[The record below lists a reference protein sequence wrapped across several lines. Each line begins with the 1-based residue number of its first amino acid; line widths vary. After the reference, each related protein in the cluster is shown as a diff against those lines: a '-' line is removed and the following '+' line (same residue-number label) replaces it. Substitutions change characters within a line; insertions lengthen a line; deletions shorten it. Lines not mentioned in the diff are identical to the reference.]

1 VDLICDLRA
10 IDKDF
15 ALPGGGTVR
24 VLENVSLEV
33 RDRELIAVLGPSGC
47 GKSTLMRILSGL
59 IKADGGEVLYRST
72 PLAGINP
79 GVAIVFQGAA
89 LYPWLTVRQ
98 NILEPLRARG
108 MDEEKAHETAMRVI
122 RVVGLAGFEE
132 AFPRELSGGMKQRV
146 GIARALAVEP
156 EVLCMDEPFSQVDA
170 LTAETL
176 RSEVVRFWDN
186 KETNPKTI
194 FMVSHDVKE
203 VVFMA
208 TRIVVM
214 AARPG
219 RIRRIF
225 ENKLPYPRD
234 YRSPAF
240 TRLVDEIHAVITET
254 EIPDVP
260 ETMAATTAWEPLPAA
275 TFSEVIGLLEVLDD
289 RGGREN
295 VFSLAEDLGREFGMV
310 LSVVKAAELIDL
322 VETPKQEV
330 VLLDAGRALLK
341 ASTADRKTVFRERVL
356 HLRMFSDVYEQIQ
369 RAGGELDEDVVLST
383 AALRLPYEDPERLLH
398 TMVGWARHADL
409 FDYDPERHVLKID
422 QPNGQ

>member
-1 VDLICDLRA
+1 MDVICDLRK

-15 ALPGGGTVR
+15 ALPSGATVR
-24 VLENVSLEV
+24 VLEKISLEV

-47 GKSTLMRILSGL
+47 GKSTLMRILAGL
-59 IKADGGEVLYRST
+59 IRADGGEVLYRGAA
-72 PLAGINP
+72 LQGINP

-89 LYPWLTVRQ
+89 LYPWLTVRD
-98 NILEPLRARG
+98 NIVEPLRARG
-108 MDEEKAHETAMRVI
+108 LDDAKAHETAVRVI

-132 AFPRELSGGMKQRV
+132 AYPRELSGGMKQRV

-176 RSEVVRFWDN
+176 RSEVVRFWEAKDS
-186 KETNPKTI
+186 NPKTI

-208 TRIVVM
+208 TRIVVL

-219 RIRRIF
+219 RIRRVF

-234 YRSPAF
+234 YRSPQF
-240 TRLVDEIHAVITET
+240 LRLVDEIHAVITET

-260 ETMAATTAWEPLPAA
+260 APVASAAWEPLPDVSI
-275 TFSEVIGLLEVLDD
+275 SEVMGLLGVLDG

-295 VFSLAEDLGREFGMV
+295 VFALADDLGREFGAT
-310 LSVVKAAELIDL
+310 LSVVKAAELVDL
-322 VETPKQEV
+322 VDTPKQEV
-330 VLLDAGRALLK
+330 VLTDTGRRALQ
-341 ASTADRKTVFRERVL
+341 ATVADRKKLFREEVLKLRVVN
-356 HLRMFSDVYEQIQ
+356 DVYEQIR
-369 RAGGELDEDVVLST
+369 RAGGKLDDDVVLTT
-383 AALRLPYEDPERLLH
+383 AALRLPYEDPERLLR
-398 TMVGWARHADL
+398 TLVGWARTADL
-409 FDYDPERHVLKID
+409 FDYDPERHLLFVD
-422 QPNGQ
+422 APA

>member
-1 VDLICDLRA
+1 VGDVICDLRG
-10 IDKDF
+10 INKDF
-15 ALPGGGTVR
+15 AVPSGGTVR

-59 IKADGGEVLYRST
+59 ILADGGEVDYRGT
-72 PLAGINP
+72 RLTGINP

-108 MDEEKAHETAMRVI
+108 LDDFKANETAMRVI

-132 AFPRELSGGMKQRV
+132 AYPRELSGGMKQRV

-176 RSEVVRFWDN
+176 RSEVVRFWSD
-186 KETNPKTI
+186 KDTNPKTI

-208 TRIVVM
+208 TRIVVL

-240 TRLVDEIHAVITET
+240 VRLVDEIHAVITET
-254 EIPDVP
+254 EIPDAPVP
-260 ETMAATTAWEPLPAA
+260 AAPSAAWEPLPEVSI
-275 TFSEVIGLLEVLDD
+275 SEVIGLLEVLDD

-295 VFSLAEDLGREFGMV
+295 VFALADDLGREFGQV
-310 LSVVKAAELIDL
+310 LGVVKAAELIDL
-322 VETPKQEV
+322 VDTPKQEV
-330 VLLDAGRALLK
+330 VLTDVGRALLK
-341 ASTADRKTVFRERVL
+341 MNVAERKLIFREHVLQLRVVA
-356 HLRMFSDVYEQIQ
+356 DVYEQIKN
-369 RAGGELDEDVVLST
+369 AGGRLDEDVVLTT
-383 AALRLPYEDPERLLH
+383 AAMRLPYEDPERMLRTL
-398 TMVGWARHADL
+398 VGWARTADL
-409 FDYDPERHVLKID
+409 FDYDPERHVLFID
-422 QPNGQ
+422 TPA